1 MIRTA
6 ANAKAIKTATTATM
20 ATKVV
25 MTNKATVTTKVVM
38 TNKATVATEM
48 VMTATQLIQYALTS
62 LFRFRLIQ
70 TQTTSQVKI
79 FLSFSPLLNQDQ
91 LTIARNT

>member
-6 ANAKAIKTATTATM
+6 ANAKAIKTATTAT
-20 ATKVV
+20 
-25 MTNKATVTTKVVM
+25 VTTKVVM
-38 TNKATVATEM
+38 TNKATVTTEM

-79 FLSFSPLLNQDQ
+79 FFSFSPLFNQDQ
-91 LTIARNT
+91 LTIAGNT